1 MYSFARMLKHSSNS
15 VCLKWTHVCL
25 EFLNPQF
32 SFTLMNG
39 TTITIAVSYSSLKW
53 SRYFKFLLSSLL
65 HYSIHTF
72 LVCPPSKYTSF
83 NFIRVAASLKHFNG
97 SLLYLELNSFSL
109 RWPPRSLFLLLQC
122 PTDSL
127 AFFVFIKP
135 VKSLLTSGPLT
146 RCSLLLVQLPCLS
159 HSWLCLIIQV
169 IGQETHIQR
178 GLLWSPHL
186 KWSLRSDTYN
196 QLRVFCAFMVK
207 LHVSLSSLILKVR
220 SVVVVILY

>member
-1 MYSFARMLKHSSNS
+1 MLKHSSNS

-122 PTDSL
+122 PHRFPGLLCVYQTCQVFAHLWAFDSL
-127 AFFVFIKP
+127 LSPPGSA
-135 VKSLLTSGPLT
+135 SLSFTQLALPHYSSHRSRDTYSERPPLITSSEMVPPIWYLQPAE
-146 RCSLLLVQLPCLS
+146 SI
-159 HSWLCLIIQV
+159 LCLY
-169 IGQETHIQR
+169 G
-178 GLLWSPHL
+178 
-186 KWSLRSDTYN
+186 
-196 QLRVFCAFMVK
+196 
-207 LHVSLSSLILKVR
+207 
-220 SVVVVILY
+220 